1 MPAAPPT
8 AKTEWIGKY
17 RAAETNILWALFI
30 AIGLLQ
36 MKRVHLGVITDY
48 GADVFC
54 PALLFVLTRQG
65 KSLLRYI
72 GLRQDRPV
80 VIAAGVFGLS
90 AAWEVAQR
98 LHWIPGTF
106 DPCDLLAYAIGVTVP
121 FLTDRWLRARDKLQ
135 AA

>member
-1 MPAAPPT
+1 M
-8 AKTEWIGKY
+8 
-17 RAAETNILWALFI
+17 ETNVLWILLI

-36 MKRVHLGVITDY
+36 MKRIHVGVFTDY
-48 GADVFC
+48 GADVVC

-65 KSLLRYI
+65 KSLLRHI
-72 GLRQDRPV
+72 GLRQDRPML
-80 VIAAGVFGLS
+80 IAAGVFGLS

-106 DPCDLLAYAIGVTVP
+106 DPYDLLAYAIGVTVP
-121 FLTDRWLRARDKLQ
+121 MLIDHWLCTRDKLR